1 MGTGKHGEEGKM
13 KQLLFVVLVSLTAI
27 AQQSLETPAPVSSP
41 AAQQAPTTKESATPT
56 TETSSS
62 SAIPAEGANTGIA
75 CDLPKDSNDGFV
87 IISATLP
94 PYEHHL
100 GFPELIRYTYKPKG
114 GGWLK
119 NKTLS
124 ISRAQHF
131 LHKADSDFD
140 GVFGKLYVLRLP
152 AGDYQFSDWEDEP
165 LGMNGTERPAGI
177 HPLTFAVAGGRAVY
191 LGGFDPSLSEG
202 KNLFHR
208 KVDTTWILVHD
219 DQSRDLPVFFNK
231 CPGFDRNL
239 LDVRVMDT
247 SPWLPPQKK

>member
-1 MGTGKHGEEGKM
+1 MGTGKLGEEGKM
-13 KQLLFVVLVSLTAI
+13 KQLLFVMLVSLTAI

-131 LHKADSDFD
+131 FHKADSDFD

-191 LGGFDPSLSEG
+191 LGGFDPSMSEG

-208 KVDTTWILVHD
+208 KVDTTWVLVHD

-239 LDVRVMDT
+239 LDVRVIDT